1 MTPRRITWYKIRAL
15 TFANLQKFFG
25 FILRVPVPPKVSAA
39 CFIERDGKLLVLDL
53 TYRSGYAFPGGMIE
67 PNENIETGVIREVL
81 EETGLSVESLQY
93 IGSKEDIQYGLTVIA
108 IAFSATTSGET
119 RESDEGALLWLPPE
133 EIQENQSYL
142 NWKVLLDMYLTK

>member
-25 FILRVPVPPKVSAA
+25 FILQVPVPPKVSAA

-53 TYRSGYAFPGGMIE
+53 TYRAGYAFPGGMIE
-67 PNENIETGVIREVL
+67 PNENIESGLIREVL
-81 EETGLSVESLQY
+81 EETGLQVESLHY

-108 IAFSATTSGET
+108 MAFAATTSGET
-119 RESDEGALLWLPPE
+119 RESDEGALLWLAPE

-142 NWKVLLDMYLTK
+142 NWRFLLDMYLKK